1 MSADS
6 RPLIVLA
13 SPINPDGHALLET
26 EARVV
31 VSAEPTT
38 SRVVEL
44 AREAQ
49 GVLFRGGPRCDE
61 AFLDACPRL
70 RVVGRHGVGLDTVD
84 IPACTRRGVAVVHAP
99 GSNSQAVAEHAL
111 MMMLVCVKKA
121 LDQDRRT
128 RAGDWS
134 ARRPGVA
141 PGASMRSS
149 EGNDKAT
156 TGRAGHPIASHA
168 APRASRPLASAWG
181 VVTDGSHPSPSS
193 AARRIER
200 RPLPPT

>member
-44 AREAQ
+44 AREAH

-61 AFLDACPRL
+61 AFLDGTSPVPLSTELLIGQQQIADTLHRRELIPRAIRVAEAQWQPRL
-70 RVVGRHGVGLDTVD
+70 
-84 IPACTRRGVAVVHAP
+84 
-99 GSNSQAVAEHAL
+99 
-111 MMMLVCVKKA
+111 
-121 LDQDRRT
+121 
-128 RAGDWS
+128 AG
-134 ARRPGVA
+134 
-141 PGASMRSS
+141 
-149 EGNDKAT
+149 
-156 TGRAGHPIASHA
+156 
-168 APRASRPLASAWG
+168 
-181 VVTDGSHPSPSS
+181 
-193 AARRIER
+193 
-200 RPLPPT
+200 